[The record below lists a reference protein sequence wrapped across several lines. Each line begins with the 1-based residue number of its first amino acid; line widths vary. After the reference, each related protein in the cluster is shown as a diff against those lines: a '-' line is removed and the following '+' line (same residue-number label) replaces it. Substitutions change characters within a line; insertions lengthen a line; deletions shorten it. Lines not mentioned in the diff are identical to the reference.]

1 MNFTD
6 TIQMGIVF
14 FTIGFVFKLIM
25 DYSMKKK
32 LIEKG
37 LVDENVKHLFKYS
50 SPASGSLKWGMV
62 LLGIGIAVII
72 GRLVP
77 YHWSDEATVASM
89 FILAGL
95 ALIVYYAI
103 APKITNGRDKDS
115 SSN

>member
-1 MNFTD
+1 MA
-6 TIQMGIVF
+6 IGF
-14 FTIGFVFKLIM
+14 FTICFVIKVIA

-32 LIEKG
+32 LIDKG

-62 LLGIGIAVII
+62 LLAIGIAVII

-77 YHWSDEATVASM
+77 YDWSDEATVASM

-103 APKITNGRDKDS
+103 APKIVNGKDKNPS
-115 SSN
+115 SD